1 MDLSALVSVS
11 GKSGLFK
18 LIGQRKGSFILES
31 LDGKKTKTIV
41 HLATTKMASLEDVT
55 VYGEEKDI
63 RLADI
68 MDAIRE
74 KEDQLPDGKADDGVL
89 RGFFR
94 LVAPT
99 HDESRVYA
107 SDIRKIVSWYGI
119 IRELSIERTA
129 EVL

>member
-18 LIGQRKGSFILES
+18 LIGQSKGGFILES
-31 LDGKKTKTIV
+31 LDGKKTRTIV
-41 HLATTKMASLEDVT
+41 SLSTTKMATLADIT

-68 MDAIRE
+68 MDAIKE
-74 KEDQLPDGKADDGVL
+74 KESLLPDAQADGSAL
-89 RGFFR
+89 RTFFR
-94 LVAPT
+94 EVAPT

-107 SDIRKIVSWYGI
+107 SDIKKIVSWYAI
-119 IRELSIERTA
+119 IKNSGLA
-129 EVL
+129 